1 MMELDKMI
9 DYPGLGW
16 FYLFLHLDGENGGG
30 AIHPLAT
37 EVGSRFVFAS
47 LWTSARRKGARMSV

>member
-16 FYLFLHLDGENGGG
+16 FCLFLHLDGENGGVT
-30 AIHPLAT
+30 IHPLAT
-37 EVGSRFVFAS
+37 EVGSRFVFGPLPAG
-47 LWTSARRKGARMSV
+47 RVRE